1 MTRPRIGLDW
11 RSAVHWGGGRRLP
24 CVHCGEGAFC
34 RDETGRPSHKT
45 CAETV
50 MRYAADLAA
59 RNGADDASGALGLDG
74 EAA

>member
-1 MTRPRIGLDW
+1 MTRPRTGLDW
-11 RSAVHWGGGRRLP
+11 RTAAHWGGGRRLP

-50 MRYAADLAA
+50 MQYAAALDTL
-59 RNGADDASGALGLDG
+59 NGAKAAPDALGVDG